1 MNLIVLVCRFDY
13 HTRSADMFSDYKVIR
28 MLIHETMQGKT
39 TINNMLVPLL
49 VLHGGFWAEE

>member
-1 MNLIVLVCRFDY
+1 
-13 HTRSADMFSDYKVIR
+13 MFSDYKVIR

-49 VLHGGFWAEE
+49 VLHGGFRAEE